1 MEKLKLKAIWTEPS
15 YDGKAWEGAKIHVLM
30 EVEGAKKTL
39 DGTLRIGDH
48 LLFLSQVYGYE
59 DLERLIMKRVE
70 YCLDNVQKEFDVDPK
85 DINTIYEIVRLKM
98 QRFIHKSALRI
109 CYVWNAVTG
118 YISEDDDITTFDLNR

>member
-1 MEKLKLKAIWTEPS
+1 MDKIKLKAITTEPS

-30 EVEGAKKTL
+30 EVEGAEKTL

-98 QRFIHKSALRI
+98 QRFVHKSAIHSSYL
-109 CYVWNAVTG
+109 WNAITG
-118 YISEDDDITTFDLNR
+118 EIREDEE

>member
-1 MEKLKLKAIWTEPS
+1 MDKLKLKAIWTEPS
-15 YDGKAWEGAKIHVLM
+15 HPDDAWEGAKIHVLM
-30 EVEGAKKTL
+30 EVEGAEKTL

-48 LLFLSQVYGYE
+48 LLFLTQVNGYE

-98 QRFIHKSALRI
+98 QRFVHKSAIRNS
-109 CYVWNAVTG
+109 YFWNALTG
-118 YISEDDDITTFDLNR
+118 EIREEEE